1 MALTQNYSLRL
12 DADQRAKLEEIAR
25 RKDRD
30 LSYVIRKA
38 IDEYIERHEHDTNG
52 AWPHQPWPP
61 CPRWYASTAGQ
72 GTPGH
77 QQPPGQA
84 R

>member
-1 MALTQNYSLRL
+1 MALSNNYSLRL

-38 IDEYIERHEHDTNG
+38 IDEYIDRHQND
-52 AWPHQPWPP
+52 QD
-61 CPRWYASTAGQ
+61 
-72 GTPGH
+72 
-77 QQPPGQA
+77 
-84 R
+84 

>member
-1 MALTQNYSLRL
+1 MVVRSGQEPASQAWNGAMAATQNYSLRL
-12 DADQRAKLEEIAR
+12 DTDRRSQLEAIAR

-38 IDEYIERHEHDTNG
+38 IDER
-52 AWPHQPWPP
+52 WP
-61 CPRWYASTAGQ
+61 TA
-72 GTPGH
+72 
-77 QQPPGQA
+77 

>member
-12 DADQRAKLEEIAR
+12 DSAQRSKLEEIAR

-38 IDEYIERHEHDTNG
+38 IDEYIERHQHDP
-52 AWPHQPWPP
+52 AEE
-61 CPRWYASTAGQ
+61 
-72 GTPGH
+72 
-77 QQPPGQA
+77 
-84 R
+84 